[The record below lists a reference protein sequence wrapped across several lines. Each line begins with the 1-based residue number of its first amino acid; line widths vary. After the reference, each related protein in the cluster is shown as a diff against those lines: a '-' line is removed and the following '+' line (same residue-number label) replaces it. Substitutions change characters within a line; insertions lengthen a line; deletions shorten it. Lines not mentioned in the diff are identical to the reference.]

1 MRRVPDENK
10 MVKRIGGLRR
20 KTRYKLRKEKRR
32 RGKISITRYFQA
44 FGAGDKVYLSV
55 ESAVQKGMYHPRFM
69 GKSGIIK
76 SKRGKCYEVTI
87 NDLGKEK
94 TLIIHPVHLKKE

>member
-1 MRRVPDENK
+1 
-10 MVKRIGGLRR
+10 MVKRIGGMRR
-20 KTRYKLRKEKRR
+20 KTRYKLRKEKRK

-44 FGAGDKVYLSV
+44 FNIGDNIYLTA

-69 GKSGIIK
+69 GRTGIVK
-76 SKRGKCYEVTI
+76 GKRGKCYEVAI

-94 TLIIHPVHLKKE
+94 TLIIHPVHLKKA